1 MSKAVEKKEF
11 IDGIDILEHEQLQS
25 DIVGLGYL
33 LFSFIDTL
41 HHSVPNRDQISAVNL
56 IIDDIL
62 TKISKNLDDLVT
74 KD

>member
-11 IDGIDILEHEQLQS
+11 INGIDILEHEQLQS

-41 HHSVPNRDQISAVNL
+41 HHSVPIR
-56 IIDDIL
+56 
-62 TKISKNLDDLVT
+62 
-74 KD
+74 